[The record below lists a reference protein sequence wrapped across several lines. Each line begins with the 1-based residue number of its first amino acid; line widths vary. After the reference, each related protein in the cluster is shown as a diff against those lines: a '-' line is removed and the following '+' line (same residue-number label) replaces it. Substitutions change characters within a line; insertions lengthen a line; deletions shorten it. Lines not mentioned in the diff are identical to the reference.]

1 MLPLR
6 KVGATLLGPSDPEPV
21 EIVNPNGASTILLV
35 CEHAGR
41 LIPAA
46 MRGLGISA
54 AEMDRHIAYDLG
66 AEGVARKLS
75 ALLDAPLVLQRY
87 SRLVVDCNRP
97 FDAPDCMPEAS
108 DGTHVPGNCRL
119 PATERT
125 ARFEAIH
132 RPFHD
137 AVARLLDLRARN
149 ARPTIL
155 VTVHSFTPRFRD
167 RDRPWHLG
175 VCSNRDQSFAR
186 RFMDCFVAENPDIAT
201 AHNEP
206 YPVDDAS
213 DYTIPVHGEQRGISH
228 VLLEM
233 RNNEITHEREQ
244 ERWARR
250 LAATLLRTSNHGGSQ
265 ASAV

>member
-1 MLPLR
+1 M
-6 KVGATLLGPSDPEPV
+6 
-21 EIVNPNGASTILLV
+21 LV

-54 AEMDRHIAYDLG
+54 YEMDRHIAYDLG
-66 AEGVARKLS
+66 AEAVARKLS
-75 ALLDAPLVLQRY
+75 ALLDAPLILQRY

-108 DGTHVPGNCRL
+108 DGTRVPANCGL
-119 PATERT
+119 AATERV

-137 AVARLLDLRARN
+137 AVTRLLDLRARN
-149 ARPTIL
+149 ARPAIL
-155 VTVHSFTPRFRD
+155 VTVHSFTPHFGG
-167 RDRPWHLG
+167 RDRPWQLG
-175 VCSNRDQSFAR
+175 VCANRDQSFAR
-186 RFMDCFVAENPDIAT
+186 RFMDCFVAENPGIAA

-206 YPVDDAS
+206 YPVDYSS
-213 DYTIPVHGEQRGISH
+213 DYTIPVHGEQRGIPH
-228 VLLEM
+228 VLLEI

-244 ERWARR
+244 KRWARR
-250 LAATLLRTSNHGGSQ
+250 LAAALICTSNHGRSQ
-265 ASAV
+265 ASDA